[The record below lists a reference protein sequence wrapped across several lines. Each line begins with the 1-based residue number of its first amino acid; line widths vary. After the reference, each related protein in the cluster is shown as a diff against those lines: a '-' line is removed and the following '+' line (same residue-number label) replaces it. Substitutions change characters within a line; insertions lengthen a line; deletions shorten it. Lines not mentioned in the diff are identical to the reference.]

1 MQSSNGKAALSS
13 TQLNHIHFS
22 GVMRKALVA
31 GIDFYS
37 SASIQNLS
45 GCVIDAYKVNS
56 CIERHGDGSP
66 NFGVVLRAASN
77 ESTQIDRQRLKDLV
91 IELFRDESEISLFY
105 FSGHGYIESTGG
117 YLLTSEC
124 QDGDDGLS
132 MDELLGIA
140 NDSKALN
147 KIIAL
152 DCCHSG
158 AAGSPSITRGKAV
171 LSEGVTILTAS
182 SKEQYAMESNSSG
195 IFTTLFVDA
204 LNGSAANLVGDVTP
218 GSVYAHI
225 DQSLGPWDQR
235 PIFKTN
241 VKRFISLREVQP
253 SISLDEL
260 RKLPLLFPAPEEV
273 IKLDP
278 SFEPTSDCPNSTN
291 CEVFE
296 TLQKYNRVNLA
307 KPVDEDHMYYAAM
320 NSTGCRLTVLGA
332 HYWNLAKN
340 GRI

>member
-1 MQSSNGKAALSS
+1 
-13 TQLNHIHFS
+13 
-22 GVMRKALVA
+22 MRKALVV

-37 SASIQNLS
+37 SHSICNLS
-45 GCVIDAYKVNS
+45 GCVNDAYKVNS

-66 NFGVVLRAASN
+66 NFGVELRAASN
-77 ESTQIDRQRLKDLV
+77 ESTQIDRRHLKDLV
-91 IELFRDESEISLFY
+91 NELFKDESEIALFY
-105 FSGHGYIESTGG
+105 FSGHGYVEATGG

-124 QDGDDGLS
+124 QDGDHGLS
-132 MDELLGIA
+132 MDELLSIA
-140 NDSKALN
+140 NESKALN
-147 KIIAL
+147 KIIVL

-158 AAGSPSITRGKAV
+158 AVGSPTITSGKAV

-182 SKEQYAMESNSSG
+182 SIDQYAMETNGSG

-241 VKRFISLREVQP
+241 VKRFISLRQVQP
-253 SISLDEL
+253 SISLEEL

-278 SFEPTSDCPNSTN
+278 SFEPTSDSPNSTN
-291 CEVFE
+291 CEIFE

-307 KPVDEDHMYYAAM
+307 KPVDEEHMYYAAM

-332 HYWNLAKN
+332 HYWNLAKK